1 MAPTPDRLHAIGHSR
16 IIAVGPVSDLGLRT
30 ILLADRDGT
39 VSMWVPFGV
48 RLSDP
53 LPPDPAHYDVV
64 AVAASVGLVVTAGA
78 RAAICGS
85 GGLCRAKFSWCRW
98 RSPPSG

>member
-1 MAPTPDRLHAIGHSR
+1 MFEL
-16 IIAVGPVSDLGLRT
+16 GPRT

-64 AVAASVGLVVTAGA
+64 AVAASAELVVTAGG
-78 RAAICGS
+78 RPAICGS
-85 GGLCRAKFSWCRW
+85 GSLRRARLPWYRW
-98 RSPPSG
+98 HSPPIG